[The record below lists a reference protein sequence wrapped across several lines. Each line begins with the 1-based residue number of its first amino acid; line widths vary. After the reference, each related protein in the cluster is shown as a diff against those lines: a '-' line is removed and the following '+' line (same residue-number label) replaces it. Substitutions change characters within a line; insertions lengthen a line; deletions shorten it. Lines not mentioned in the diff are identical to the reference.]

1 MNEDLVIKKIVNLE
15 ERVGRIE
22 ENMVTKKEFNARF
35 DQVMNTLD
43 HLVGKYDTNEQERAI
58 LHNDLKKVEH
68 DVVKIKAQLKMA

>member
-1 MNEDLVIKKIVNLE
+1 MNKGLIIKKVISLE

-43 HLVGKYDTNEQERAI
+43 HLVGKYDNNEQERTV
-58 LHNDLKKVEH
+58 LHNDLKK
-68 DVVKIKAQLKMA
+68 LSTMS

>member
-43 HLVGKYDTNEQERAI
+43 HLVGKYDANELFYI
-58 LHNDLKKVEH
+58 
-68 DVVKIKAQLKMA
+68 MT